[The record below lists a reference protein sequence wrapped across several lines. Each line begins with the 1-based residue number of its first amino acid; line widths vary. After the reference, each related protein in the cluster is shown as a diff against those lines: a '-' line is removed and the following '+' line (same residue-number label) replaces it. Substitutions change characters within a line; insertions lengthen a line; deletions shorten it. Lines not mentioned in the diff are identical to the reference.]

1 MKRIGHFFS
10 TMLWMLVFTIGTGEC
25 ACAQLP
31 PEKDVDVKEIIF
43 EHLGDAYEWHILTW
57 GDKEVTIP
65 LPVIVYST
73 SSGWHCFLSSTFTRA
88 VEEGSGQ
95 VDGLT
100 IAHDGDDEGKIVE
113 WSDGQ
118 WQRPALDLSI
128 TKNVA
133 ALMVNSLLLVMVI
146 LFVARWYRRHPL
158 HQTAPG
164 GFVGFMEMFIMS
176 VENDIVRS
184 CVGNDYRRYS
194 PYLLTVFFFIFL
206 NNVMGLLPVFPGG
219 ANLTG
224 NIAVTMVLALMTF
237 CMVNLGANRH
247 YWKDILW
254 PEVPT
259 WLKVP
264 FPLMPII
271 ELFGVFT
278 KPFSLMVRLFANIFA
293 GHSIILALVCV
304 IFVAAKMGAGM
315 TTGMTLVAVLFSIFM
330 NFLELLVAYIQA
342 YVFTMLS
349 AVFIGMSRPAPVGHD
364 RAHHPDKTTA
374 ARKNNENISSDN
386 QTSNL
391 YQPYKT

>member
-10 TMLWMLVFTIGTGEC
+10 TMLWVLVLSIGTVER
-25 ACAQLP
+25 ACAQEP
-31 PEKDVDVKEIIF
+31 AENNIDVKEIIF

-65 LPVIVYST
+65 LPVIVYSAT
-73 SSGWHCFLSSTFTRA
+73 SGWHCFLSSAFTSA
-88 VEEGSGQ
+88 AEEGSGQ

-100 IAHDGDDEGKIVE
+100 IAHDGEDEGKIVE

-118 WQRPALDLSI
+118 WHRPALDLSI

-133 ALMVNSLLLVMVI
+133 ALLVNSLLLVLII
-146 LFVARWYRRHPL
+146 LLVARWYRHHPV
-158 HQTAPG
+158 HQTSPG

-176 VENDIVRS
+176 VEIDIVRS
-184 CVGNDYRRYS
+184 CVGKDYRRYS

-206 NNVMGLLPVFPGG
+206 NNLMGLLPVFPGG

-237 CMVNLGANRH
+237 CMVNLGGNRH

-254 PEVPT
+254 PEVPA

-304 IFVAAKMGAGM
+304 IFVAAKMGAEM
-315 TTGMTLVAVLFSIFM
+315 TTGMTLVSVLFSIFM

-349 AVFIGMSRPAPVGHD
+349 AVFIGMSRPTNAGQNQD
-364 RAHHPDKTTA
+364 HHPDKTATV
-374 ARKNNENISSDN
+374 RENNENISSDN
-386 QTSNL
+386 STVKSL
-391 YQPYKT
+391 STL